1 MGMLDELLRQLQ
13 EAAEQQR
20 NQPLPGTPSPA
31 RPLQSAPTT
40 FAKRARPPEPNKTQK
55 VDDCRRGDDAAGPYW
70 SIRTLNLKK
79 GEDPVHRTVAD
90 SLPAVVE
97 SSRRREHP
105 LMARLRQHGGM
116 RDAVILAE
124 ILKRPRR

>member
-13 EAAEQQR
+13 DAADQQR
-20 NQPLPGTPSPA
+20 NQPLPGSPRPA
-31 RPLQSAPTT
+31 RPAPVTA
-40 FAKRARPPEPNKTQK
+40 AKRTRPPEPNKAQE
-55 VDDCRRGDDAAGPYW
+55 VERVEM
-70 SIRTLNLKK
+70 
-79 GEDPVHRTVAD
+79 GEDPVRRTVAD

-116 RDAVILAE
+116 RDAVILSE

>member
-20 NQPLPGTPSPA
+20 NQPLPGTPRPA
-31 RPLQSAPTT
+31 RQAP
-40 FAKRARPPEPNKTQK
+40 AMSGKRARPPEPVKAQE
-55 VDDCRRGDDAAGPYW
+55 VEQ
-70 SIRTLNLKK
+70 

-90 SLPAVVE
+90 SIPAVVE

-116 RDAVILAE
+116 RDAVILSE
-124 ILKRPRR
+124 ILKRPRH

>member
-13 EAAEQQR
+13 EAADQQR
-20 NQPLPGTPSPA
+20 NQPLPGTPRPA
-31 RPLQSAPTT
+31 RPSQTAPGAS
-40 FAKRARPPEPNKTQK
+40 AKRTRPPEPIKAQE
-55 VDDCRRGDDAAGPYW
+55 VEEVEM
-70 SIRTLNLKK
+70 
-79 GEDPVHRTVAD
+79 GEDPVRRTVAD
-90 SLPAVVE
+90 SIPAVVE

-116 RDAVILAE
+116 RDAVILSE

>member
-20 NQPLPGTPSPA
+20 NQPLPGTPRPA
-31 RPLQSAPTT
+31 RQARPPQAAPAT
-40 FAKRARPPEPNKTQK
+40 FAKRARPPESVKAQ
-55 VDDCRRGDDAAGPYW
+55 VVEQ
-70 SIRTLNLKK
+70 IEM